1 MNSDAG
7 IKGEVHVSSHSAY
20 HELCKLCNSYSSCV
34 RSGIVKQIIFIFLSP
49 S

>member
-7 IKGEVHVSSHSAY
+7 IKGEVHVFSHSAY
-20 HELCKLCNSYSSCV
+20 HELCNSYSNCV